1 VIPEPSK
8 VGVVRKIAAIVLA
21 AAFVVSVAA
30 CADLPAEV
38 QGCVPT
44 FHAGA
49 ASKAVTTSGA
59 IGSKP
64 KVHVP
69 TPTTAS
75 KVENSVATRGK
86 GLILGKGD
94 IAEISSL
101 LYLGTTGKL
110 VGATATTASYT
121 KSTAVQVPVGDS
133 STVLPPTVTKALMC
147 MTVGS
152 RIVTVLS
159 AAQVYG
165 SSSAATSAA
174 ASANLQFTG
183 KTTMVLVTDIGMGY
197 RGRAVGILQPLQSGF
212 PSVVTSPDGTPGLT
226 LDLQEPPKTLQHELV
241 RGGSGAKVKAG
252 QKVLLQV
259 QGVAWTDPAPTST
272 FDSTW
277 TDHTPRFYTLTA
289 LAANAGGQFLDKGSV
304 KALVG
309 QRVGSQVLVV
319 VPPSAGYPKGKQ
331 PSGYPTG
338 TTLIFV
344 YDILGT
350 Y

>member
-44 FHAGA
+44 YNAGA
-49 ASKAVTTSGA
+49 ASKAVSATGS

-75 KVENSVATRGK
+75 KVENSTVTEGK
-86 GLILGKGD
+86 GLLLGKGD
-94 IAEISSL
+94 IAEISAV
-101 LYLGTTGKL
+101 LYVGKTGKL
-110 VGATATTASYT
+110 VGRTSSTGSYS
-121 KSTAVQVPVGDS
+121 KSGAIQVPVGDT
-133 STVLPPTVTKALMC
+133 STVLPPTVTKSLMC
-147 MTVGS
+147 TRVGS
-152 RIVTVLS
+152 RIVTILN
-159 AAQVYG
+159 ATQIYG
-165 SSSAATSAA
+165 SASAVASAA
-174 ASANLQFTG
+174 ASANIDLG
-183 KTTMVLVTDIGMGY
+183 AKDTMVLVTDIGAGY
-197 RGRAVGILQPLQSGF
+197 RGRAVGTLQPLQSGF
-212 PSVVTSPDGTPGLT
+212 PSVVTAPDGTPGLT
-226 LDLQEPPKTLQHELV
+226 LDLQEPPATLQHELV
-241 RGGSGAKVKAG
+241 RGGSGPKVKAG

-259 QGVAWTDPAPTST
+259 QGVAWTNPAPTST

-277 TDHTPRFYTLTA
+277 KDHTPRFYTLTA
-289 LAANAGGQFLDKGSV
+289 LKANAGGQFLDKGSV

-319 VPPSAGYPKGKQ
+319 VPPKAGYPSGKQ
-331 PSGYPTG
+331 PSGYPSSG
-338 TTLIFV
+338 TLIFV